1 MTEPGVEHGRQVR
14 QMFARIASR
23 YDRLNRLMTLGQDRQ
38 WRRETVAIACSD
50 RPNRIVDLGT
60 GTGDLALE
68 AFRQNPGALV
78 VAVDFSPEMMAF
90 ARKKENGDRIHWV
103 VANGHQLPFTNS
115 TFSASVSGFL
125 VRNLHSL
132 DQFFEEQHRILA
144 PQGKIVT
151 LDTTPPEKS
160 LYKPFLVLYL
170 NLIVP
175 LLGWIFAGDPAAY
188 QYLRD
193 TTKQFLSASALEQ
206 KVRQAGFVGVYCV
219 KRMFGIIAIH
229 SGQKPGP

>member
-1 MTEPGVEHGRQVR
+1 MIEETVEHGRQVR

-23 YDRLNRLMTLGQDRQ
+23 YDRLNRLMTLGQDRR
-38 WRRETVAIACSD
+38 WRRETVAIACRD
-50 RPNRIVDLGT
+50 KPRQIVDLGT

-78 VAVDFSPEMMAF
+78 VAVDFSPEMMAY
-90 ARKKENGDRIHWV
+90 ARKKENGDKILWV
-103 VANGHQLPFTNS
+103 VANGHHLPFASS
-115 TFSASVSGFL
+115 TFTASVSGFL

-132 DQFFEEQHRILA
+132 DKFFDEQHRILA
-144 PQGKIVT
+144 PQGMIVT
-151 LDTTPPEKS
+151 LDTTPPENS

-193 TTKQFLSASALEQ
+193 TTKQFLSAGALEQ
-206 KVRQAGFVGVYCV
+206 KIRRAGFVGVYSV

-229 SGQKPGP
+229 AGRKPGP